1 MAWIKTIK
9 PQDAEGELLELLG
22 KVRQTYPAEYG
33 TVHPSTLPVD
43 ESIIESHTL
52 IPPAMYHAFMTLS
65 SLLGDDL
72 PLERRQQEMIAT
84 IVSKTN
90 DCFY

>member
-9 PQDAEGELLELLG
+9 PQDAEGELLELMS
-22 KVRQTYPAEYG
+22 KVRETYPPEYG
-33 TVHPSTLPVD
+33 TVHPSTIPVD
-43 ESIIESHTL
+43 ESIVESHSL
-52 IPPAMYHAFMTLS
+52 IPKAMYHAFMALS
-65 SLLGDDL
+65 VLMTDDL

-84 IVSKTN
+84 IVSQTN

>member
-9 PQDAEGELLELLG
+9 PQEAEGDLLEMMG
-22 KVRQTYPAEYG
+22 EVRATYPGEYG
-33 TVHPSTLPVD
+33 TVHPSKLPVD

-52 IPPAMYHAFMTLS
+52 IPKAMKHAFLLLS
-65 SLLGDDL
+65 SLMTDDL
-72 PLERRQQEMIAT
+72 PLERRQHEMIAT
-84 IVSKTN
+84 IVSETN

>member
-9 PQDAEGELLELLG
+9 PQDAGGELLEMMG
-22 KVRQTYPAEYG
+22 EVRATYPGEYG
-33 TVHPSTLPVD
+33 SVHPATLPVD

-52 IPPAMYHAFMTLS
+52 IPSAMKHAFLLLS
-65 SLLGDDL
+65 SLMTDDL
-72 PLERRQQEMIAT
+72 PLERRQHEIIAT
-84 IVSKTN
+84 IVSETN

>member
-9 PQDAEGELLELLG
+9 PQDADGELLEMMG
-22 KVRQTYPAEYG
+22 EVRATYPQEYG
-33 TVHPSTLPVD
+33 SVHPSTLPVD

-52 IPPAMYHAFMTLS
+52 LPKAMKHAFLLLS
-65 SLLGDDL
+65 SLMTDDL
-72 PLERRQQEMIAT
+72 PLERRQHEMIAT
-84 IVSKTN
+84 IVSETN

>member
-9 PQDAEGELLELLG
+9 PQDADGELLELLG
-22 KVRQTYPAEYG
+22 KVRSTYPDEYG

-52 IPPAMYHAFMTLS
+52 IPDAMYHAFMTLS
-65 SLLGDDL
+65 SLLRDDL

-84 IVSKTN
+84 IVSQTN